1 MKSRSSWAQFSR
13 APSIDI
19 QHAVT
24 RGDTRLRTLTDGKP
38 PRGARRLEK
47 LSFGSTPHPGGPTAP
62 FPHHAILIDRYTD
75 RMLRATRS
83 GDTGNVLALLHQ
95 YAAYS
100 RVLLTSRRLEHQIEE
115 TLDDLYDLGFNGQ
128 LLSNHLT
135 ATLQELRHFITRCD
149 HAIRTLEQRIIHLC
163 TR

>member
-1 MKSRSSWAQFSR
+1 MSDYPQRIGSFLAVSHCCS
-13 APSIDI
+13 
-19 QHAVT
+19 QHTAHYKVQT
-24 RGDTRLRTLTDGKP
+24 HTTSTQASKP
-38 PRGARRLEK
+38 PRGARRLAAGQDYTPLHILCIP
-47 LSFGSTPHPGGPTAP
+47 LSLLT
-62 FPHHAILIDRYTD
+62 RYSF

-83 GDTGNVLALLHQ
+83 VDTANVLALLHQ
-95 YAAYS
+95 YASYS

-149 HAIRTLEQRIIHLC
+149 HAMRTLEQRIIHLC
-163 TR
+163 AR

>member
-1 MKSRSSWAQFSR
+1 
-13 APSIDI
+13 
-19 QHAVT
+19 
-24 RGDTRLRTLTDGKP
+24 
-38 PRGARRLEK
+38 
-47 LSFGSTPHPGGPTAP
+47 
-62 FPHHAILIDRYTD
+62 
-75 RMLRATRS
+75 MLRATRS
-83 GDTGNVLALLHQ
+83 VDTGNVLALLHQ

-135 ATLQELRHFITRCD
+135 AALQELCYFITRCD
-149 HAIRTLEQRIIHLC
+149 HAMRTLEQRILHLC